1 MERDIRLYLARH
13 GQIYGY
19 EKRII
24 CGFTDN
30 PLTDIGL
37 MQMERLSERLR
48 LSNINAIYS
57 SDLQRSYRGAQIVAR
72 DHDAKISKLNELREL
87 NFGIWEG
94 LSLSEVKERFPE
106 DIKKRQSDIINYKV
120 EGGETIHDFSKRIIT
135 CFKSIINDNHEKDI
149 LILAHGGVNRI
160 ILCYLLGIEFSK
172 LFNIEQNYGCLNIID
187 FFPDN
192 NEIVQLIN
200 G

>member
-19 EKRII
+19 EKGII

-37 MQMERLSERLR
+37 MQMERLSDRLR
-48 LSNINAIYS
+48 LNTITSIYS

-72 DHDAKISKLNELREL
+72 DHNARISKLSELREL
-87 NFGIWEG
+87 NFGTWEG

-106 DIKKRQSDIINYKV
+106 EIKKRHSDIINYKIK
-120 EGGETIHDFSKRIIT
+120 GGETIHDFSKRIIK
-135 CFKSIINDNHEKDI
+135 CFDSIINNNHGKDI
-149 LILAHGGVNRI
+149 LIIAHGGVNRI
-160 ILCYLLGIEFSK
+160 ILCYLLGIEFSR
-172 LFNIEQNYGCLNIID
+172 LFNIEQNYGCLNVVDFYPDQNAII
-187 FFPDN
+187 
-192 NEIVQLIN
+192 QLIN

>member
-30 PLTDIGL
+30 SLTDIGL

-57 SDLQRSYRGAQIVAR
+57 SDLQRTYRGAQIVAQ

-106 DIKKRQSDIINYKV
+106 EIKKRQSDIINYKV
-120 EGGETIHDFSKRIIT
+120 EGGETIHDFSERIIN
-135 CFKSIINDNHEKDI
+135 CFESIINSNHGKDI

-192 NEIVQLIN
+192 NAIVQLIN

>member
-19 EKRII
+19 EKGII

-48 LSNINAIYS
+48 LNNITAIYS

-72 DHDAKISKLNELREL
+72 DHNARISRLSELREL
-87 NFGIWEG
+87 NFGTWEG
-94 LSLSEVKERFPE
+94 LSVSEVQERFPE
-106 DIKKRQSDIINYKV
+106 EIKKRHSDIINYKIK
-120 EGGETIHDFSKRIIT
+120 GGETIHAFSKRVIQ
-135 CFKSIINDNHEKDI
+135 CFDSIINNNHGKDI
-149 LILAHGGVNRI
+149 LIIAHGGVNRI
-160 ILCYLLGIEFSK
+160 ILCHLLGIEFSR
-172 LFNIEQNYGCLNIID
+172 LFNIEQNYGCLNIVD
-187 FFPDN
+187 FYPDQN
-192 NEIVQLIN
+192 AIIQLIN

>member
-57 SDLQRSYRGAQIVAR
+57 SDLQRTYRGAQIVAQ

-94 LSLSEVKERFPE
+94 LSLSDVKERFPE
-106 DIKKRQSDIINYKV
+106 EIKKRQSDIINYKV
-120 EGGETIHDFSKRIIT
+120 EGGETIHDFSERIIN
-135 CFKSIINDNHEKDI
+135 CFESIINSNHGKDI

-192 NEIVQLIN
+192 NAIVQLIN

>member
-13 GQIYGY
+13 GQIHGY

-37 MQMERLSERLR
+37 MQMERLSERLK
-48 LSNINAIYS
+48 LSNIAAIYS
-57 SDLQRSYRGAQIVAR
+57 SDLQRSYLGAQIIGR
-72 DHDAKISKLNELREL
+72 DHDAMIFKLNELREL
-87 NFGIWEG
+87 NFGAWEG
-94 LSLSEVKERFPE
+94 LSISEVRERFPE
-106 DIKKRQSDIINYKV
+106 EMEKRHSDIINYKIT
-120 EGGETIHDFSKRIIT
+120 GAETVHDFSKRIIK
-135 CFKSIINDNHEKDI
+135 CFDSILNSNHGKDI
-149 LILAHGGVNRI
+149 LIIAHGGVNRI
-160 ILCYLLGIEFSK
+160 ILCYILGIEFSR

-187 FFPDN
+187 FYPDRN
-192 NEIVQLIN
+192 AIIQLIN

>member
-19 EKRII
+19 EKRVI

-30 PLTDIGL
+30 HLTDIGL

-94 LSLSEVKERFPE
+94 LSLSEVRERFPE
-106 DIKKRQSDIINYKV
+106 EIKKRQSDIINYRV
-120 EGGETIHDFSKRIIT
+120 EGGETIHDFSKRII
-135 CFKSIINDNHEKDI
+135 N
-149 LILAHGGVNRI
+149 
-160 ILCYLLGIEFSK
+160 
-172 LFNIEQNYGCLNIID
+172 CL
-187 FFPDN
+187 
-192 NEIVQLIN
+192 V
-200 G
+200 